1 MHTSG
6 SFVLLPG
13 TVGRGAQCS
22 AYAAPCFAGLKSPSG
37 PEGKAARHL
46 TSSDG
51 DEAHKQASRAEASTP
66 ASADAPKPM
75 GESPAGAAVQDALQ
89 SSEAGSTHG
98 AQSAALILQALQSLS
113 APPDAASASKAL
125 PQGESRNSSAES
137 GVATAV
143 VQRKVIL
150 HRYASAGEQ
159 AASALSA
166 SRTQSGETMSPQPSA
181 EHGHSPEQEQCIQQ
195 LRDRVSHYCPSSL

>member
-1 MHTSG
+1 M
-6 SFVLLPG
+6 
-13 TVGRGAQCS
+13 
-22 AYAAPCFAGLKSPSG
+22 APCLAGLKSPSG

-51 DEAHKQASRAEASTP
+51 DEAHKQASHAEASTP
-66 ASADAPKPM
+66 ASADRPKPKPM
-75 GESPAGAAVQDALQ
+75 GESPAGAAVQDAVQ
-89 SSEAGSTHG
+89 SSEAGSAHG

-113 APPDAASASKAL
+113 APPDAASASKAP

-150 HRYASAGEQ
+150 HRYASASEQ
-159 AASALSA
+159 VPSALSD